1 MTFTTMALVMLNVI
15 YAEHLKFAFY
25 AQCHYAEC
33 RYAQCRGAKFT
44 ALSLVKI
51 SEAAI
56 MALLALIPWEVRH
69 CIRMFLLIVVALPR
83 SQAK

>member
-1 MTFTTMALVMLNVI
+1 MALVMLNVI
-15 YAEHLKFAFY
+15 YAECLKYAFY
-25 AQCHYAEC
+25 AQRH
-33 RYAQCRGAKFT
+33 YAQCRGAKFT

-69 CIRMFLLIVVALPR
+69 RIRMYLLIVVALPR